1 MIRSNQII
9 ERVEQTQKFVFKNED
24 ITTMTNSI
32 MKVRVPSNQTNDKFF
47 ALFNQV
53 APTVLEQEKKTLW
66 EHLISDKRCVS
77 KYVNFENLGWTIVD
91 GYWETSFVFYGSP
104 IDIVNKIRSIV
115 MFNFKEQYFYFDTEN
130 KFGFISYN
138 SFESEKWFIRKTCLK
153 YFKVFTHYLRTFKE
167 HLDKGNSFNG
177 NLIERLGTKK
187 MDVHDGVLN
196 EEWDND
202 LYFNLSKDVN
212 FNAYLESFKQ
222 IKIINSELRDEIDTT
237 VKDPFTKFIGQVD
250 LGDLSESIF
259 QLETL
264 LNMFCFN

>member
-1 MIRSNQII
+1 
-9 ERVEQTQKFVFKNED
+9 
-24 ITTMTNSI
+24 
-32 MKVRVPSNQTNDKFF
+32 
-47 ALFNQV
+47 
-53 APTVLEQEKKTLW
+53 
-66 EHLISDKRCVS
+66 
-77 KYVNFENLGWTIVD
+77 
-91 GYWETSFVFYGSP
+91 
-104 IDIVNKIRSIV
+104 
-115 MFNFKEQYFYFDTEN
+115 
-130 KFGFISYN
+130 
-138 SFESEKWFIRKTCLK
+138 
-153 YFKVFTHYLRTFKE
+153 
-167 HLDKGNSFNG
+167 
-177 NLIERLGTKK
+177 

-264 LNMFCFN
+264 LNSSLEIEKEKIT